1 LDFGFW
7 RLELEIGYY
16 KNGVINM
23 PGFGDFGSGKNKK
36 KKSKGEM
43 AKTAMKSSTGSS
55 WVLPVPEVIKKK
67 KDQNW

>member
-1 LDFGFW
+1 
-7 RLELEIGYY
+7 
-16 KNGVINM
+16 M